1 MFERIKD
8 ILERS
13 DTNERVM
20 PPTELYNEGWLLRAA
35 LDWFAEHPAVS
46 HELTVPEG
54 ARWYSEALLPS
65 QFLARWRGDPLTE
78 TYTHADGAVG
88 QFRIGESGA
97 GDLALDGSAK
107 HFVVLEAKLNS
118 KLSSGIKNA
127 PGYDQAARNV
137 ACMGHIIALAGCRPE
152 TAETLG
158 FFVVAP
164 ASQIE
169 RGLFEQ
175 QLTKES
181 IEQKVSQR
189 VAAYE
194 DAERKAWFDE
204 WFAPMLE
211 RMQVATISW
220 EDVLAAIA
228 AVDEPSG
235 RSFAEFY
242 ARCLRYNRLRAK

>member
-1 MFERIKD
+1 MFERIKG

-35 LDWFAEHPAVS
+35 LDWFAEHPTES
-46 HELTVPEG
+46 HELAVPEG
-54 ARWYSEALLPS
+54 ACWYSEALLPS

-78 TYTHADGAVG
+78 THTHADGAVG
-88 QFRIGESGA
+88 QFRIGELGA
-97 GDLALDGSAK
+97 GDLALDGGAK

-118 KLSSGIKNA
+118 KLASGIKNA

-137 ACMGHIIALAGCRPE
+137 ACMGHIMAQAGCRPE
-152 TAETLG
+152 TTETLG

-169 RGLFEQ
+169 RGVFGS
-175 QLTKES
+175 QLNKES

-189 VAAYE
+189 VADYE
-194 DAERKAWFDE
+194 DAERKSWLDE
-204 WFAPMLE
+204 WFAPMLR
-211 RMQVATISW
+211 RMRVAAISW
-220 EDVLAAIA
+220 EDVSAAIA
-228 AVDEPSG
+228 SADEPSG
-235 RSFAEFY
+235 RSFMEFY
-242 ARCLRYNRLRAK
+242 ERCLRYNRLADR